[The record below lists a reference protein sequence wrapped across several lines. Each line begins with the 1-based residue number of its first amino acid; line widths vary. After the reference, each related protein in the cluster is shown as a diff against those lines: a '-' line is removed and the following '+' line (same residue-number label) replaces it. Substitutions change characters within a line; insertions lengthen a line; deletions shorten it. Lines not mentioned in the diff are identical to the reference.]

1 MGVAADGFDWDAG
14 NRDKCQKHGLSIAEI
29 EAFFLKNPKVA
40 PDLRHSSSEHRMMAV
55 GRNTQGRAMFVVFT
69 VRIKDGLHLIRP
81 LTARYMH
88 RNEIEGYETENS

>member
-1 MGVAADGFDWDAG
+1 
-14 NRDKCQKHGLSIAEI
+14 
-29 EAFFLKNPKVA
+29 
-40 PDLRHSSSEHRMMAV
+40 MMAV